1 MARIKNIE
9 AFCGVCGSVT
19 KMELAGE
26 SSVLNL
32 QNKRWARC
40 KKCKQMTLVNLSEVE
55 NKKDDKVGSG
65 EITFENSI
73 EYAPQ
78 KTFGLGDAIYH
89 KTWDDF
95 GRVVAKE
102 VSSNGQNT
110 ILVDFQKSGIQK
122 NGAPDT
128 SGRTHTHMLRLRS
141 QRTLRTPSKRK

>member
-26 SSVLNL
+26 SSVLSF
-32 QNKRWARC
+32 QNKRWAKC
-40 KKCKQMTLVNLSEVE
+40 KKCKQMALITLPEAE
-55 NKKDDKVGSG
+55 TKRDDELELD

-89 KTWDDF
+89 KMWDDY
-95 GRVVAKE
+95 GKVIAKE
-102 VSSNGQNT
+102 VSSNGQNS
-110 ILVDFQKSGIQK
+110 ILVDFQKSG
-122 NGAPDT
+122 
-128 SGRTHTHMLRLRS
+128 
-141 QRTLRTPSKRK
+141 SKKLIESIVF